1 MVKLSNEKPDCLE
14 GQTHIWVFPTG
25 TGSTKIF
32 GPKSK
37 GSFYDASQV
46 SINYKRTATCKVC
59 DQKHTFEKIKSP
71 YKLPPSAGKKRRR
84 KRRRKY
90 TYGKN

>member
-1 MVKLSNEKPDCLE
+1 MPDKKPDCLE

-32 GPKSK
+32 GAKSK
-37 GSFYDASQV
+37 GSFYEASEV
-46 SINYKRTATCKVC
+46 RINYKRTATCRVC
-59 DQKHTFEKIKSP
+59 EQIYTFENIKSP
-71 YKLPPSAGKKRRR
+71 YKLPPLGRTKRRR
-84 KRRRKY
+84 KGRRKY